1 MRLLFGFLLAGCWS
15 SAPAPLTPPPSSPP
29 TTALV
34 KPSLPCGVSAVDEL
48 VTFADH
54 VGSCSVIEMGP
65 YRDVM
70 EDGRLVLRSGEAKPV
85 IAFDRRIPGP
95 HGIQVGMTA
104 REVLARLPGY
114 RWESCAPYSEHMLCE
129 LEMPGR
135 PTPCESFNNPAAVEP
150 VTVWFDTEGF
160 PDVDPNQLSEEK
172 IVGVVLAMPC

>member
-1 MRLLFGFLLAGCWS
+1 MRLLFAFTLVTGCWS
-15 SAPAPLTPPPSSPP
+15 GAPAKATPPP
-29 TTALV
+29 TAVV
-34 KPSLPCGVSAVDEL
+34 KPSLPCGVADVDEL

-54 VGSCSVIEMGP
+54 VGPCPVVEMGP
-65 YRDVM
+65 YRDVF

-85 IAFDRRIPGP
+85 ISFDVRIPGP

-104 REVLARLPGY
+104 REVLARLPGH
-114 RWESCAPYSEHMLCE
+114 RWESCTPYAEHVLCE

-135 PTPCESFNNPAAVEP
+135 PTPCESFKNPAAALP
-150 VTVWFDTEGF
+150 VTVWFETEGF